1 MPSYSVSSLISE
13 VRKAMDENA
22 AASSLFTEGIETLP
36 LDDIITQ
43 KLPDAARII
52 TTKAPKHMVG
62 FDGNLVGASI
72 DWNINKNYGCVALP
86 ANYLRFGV
94 FKMSNWAGP
103 VTQVISDTDPR
114 YFIQS
119 ARFEG
124 IRASVQRPLCAIT
137 IIGNTKVLQFFGVVR
152 GVEATIETGRYA
164 SLPQIIENTLTVS
177 AWLRS
182 PVIYYAA
189 GLTASTI
196 GQDKAAQNL
205 LSIANEFITG

>member
-1 MPSYSVSSLISE
+1 MPNYPVSNLISE
-13 VRKAMDENA
+13 VRKALDENA
-22 AASSLFTEGIETLP
+22 AAATLFTEGIETLP

-43 KLPDAARII
+43 KLPEAARII
-52 TTKAPKHMVG
+52 VQKAPRHMVDFHG
-62 FDGNLVGASI
+62 TFGGPITWDF
-72 DWNINKNYGCVALP
+72 NKNYGYIALP
-86 ANYLRFGV
+86 ANFLRFGV

-103 VTQVISDTDPR
+103 VALAISDTDPR

-124 IRASVQRPLCAIT
+124 IRASVYRPLCAIT
-137 IIGNTKVLQFFGVVR
+137 MIEGTKVLQFFGTIR
-152 GVEATIETGRYA
+152 GDEATIQTGKYE
-164 SLPQIIENTLTVS
+164 PVPIIDNNTLTIS